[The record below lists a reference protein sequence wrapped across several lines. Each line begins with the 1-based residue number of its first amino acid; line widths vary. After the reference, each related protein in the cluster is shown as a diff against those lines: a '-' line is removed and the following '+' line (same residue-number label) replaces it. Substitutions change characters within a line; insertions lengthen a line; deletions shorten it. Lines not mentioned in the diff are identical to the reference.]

1 MNVEPTAPDL
11 KGKSALLAADMY
23 EKAKLLAIEWN
34 YGTFF
39 LQTSN
44 YSLIILP
51 PPSK

>member
-34 YGTFF
+34 FF
-39 LQTSN
+39 FFKQV
-44 YSLIILP
+44 IIA
-51 PPSK
+51 